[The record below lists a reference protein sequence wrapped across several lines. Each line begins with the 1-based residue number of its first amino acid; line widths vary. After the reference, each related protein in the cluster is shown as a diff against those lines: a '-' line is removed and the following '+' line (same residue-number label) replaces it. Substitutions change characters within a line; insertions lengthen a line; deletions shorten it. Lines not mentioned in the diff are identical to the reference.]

1 MTDLDVV
8 YYKIEW
14 RLYFNWIVKIETL
27 FCIRKIRKKRDLYIY
42 IYIRGE
48 NVWDKMINYILYIR
62 VTVY

>member
-42 IYIRGE
+42 IYGE
-48 NVWDKMINYILYIR
+48 RMFGIK
-62 VTVY
+62 